1 MGMSLVSRI
10 SVSPHPNKPFTFI
23 PHDTW
28 IPPGARSIYGG
39 LVISQALCSSL
50 LTVEPPF
57 GLHSIHCY
65 FLHPAQSDGDI
76 EYKVDKLAEG
86 NRYIRREVRGWQ
98 NGRIFFILFASYQS
112 PYERFSVSSQGHT
125 PVRVS
130 QSLTAMVQ
138 PWDEDPTQKNG
149 EGFEVKES
157 FQAPFPKELRPWD
170 QCEDNEVFLQRL
182 VQEKSKEELGWKW
195 GYLDD
200 WSKKRGS
207 AAFFTSVARKIPGV
221 PSSKEYYVNGLP
233 TTRMMWYRP
242 RIDPDETISEEMYK
256 SMITYLTDYQLVGAA
271 TRSIGLNMS
280 STPQIGLIASLDHSI
295 HFYPLPPDLDYQ
307 EPVLHV
313 MESQVA
319 DMSSGRAVA
328 RGRVYSAKGK
338 LLAVTCQEGV
348 FKAREPG
355 KKPMG
360 VAANGIDEED
370 LQARL

>member
-1 MGMSLVSRI
+1 MGMSLVSSI

-130 QSLTAMVQ
+130 HSLTAMVQ

-200 WSKKRGS
+200 WSK
-207 AAFFTSVARKIPGV
+207 V
-221 PSSKEYYVNGLP
+221 
-233 TTRMMWYRP
+233 
-242 RIDPDETISEEMYK
+242 
-256 SMITYLTDYQLVGAA
+256 
-271 TRSIGLNMS
+271 
-280 STPQIGLIASLDHSI
+280 
-295 HFYPLPPDLDYQ
+295 
-307 EPVLHV
+307 
-313 MESQVA
+313 
-319 DMSSGRAVA
+319 SSGNIPLIETN
-328 RGRVYSAKGK
+328 AKNSIEKRFSRLFHFG
-338 LLAVTCQEGV
+338 CQEDSGSTI
-348 FKAREPG
+348 FKRVLRQWFAHHPNDVVSTTHRS
-355 KKPMG
+355 
-360 VAANGIDEED
+360 
-370 LQARL
+370 